1 MALFV
6 GLKQKAGPY
15 ELRDDKTGE
24 VTKKGDFHNF
34 YLHYIDEA
42 ETSGETLIDNSKYE
56 TFIAKIKADDVNSVF
71 GCTVN
76 DSSQFD
82 DMFLKPIEL
91 FFNRKGNITLLRF
104 IDEKSSNNK
113 TASK

>member
-1 MALFV
+1 MPLFV

-24 VTKKGDFHNF
+24 ITKKGDFHNF

-42 ETSGETLIDNSKYE
+42 ETSGETLVDTSKYE
-56 TFIAKIKADDVNSVF
+56 SFIAKIKAEKINSVF

-76 DSSQFD
+76 DSNQFD
-82 DMFLKPIEL
+82 DWFLKPIEI
-91 FFNRKGNITLLRF
+91 FFDRKGNATLVRLA
-104 IDEKSSNNK
+104 ENKPSNK
-113 TASK
+113 KAAQ